1 MTMTLNNSASMVALG
16 TLNKNV
22 KKVGTTL
29 AKIASGDRIP
39 SAKYD
44 SAGLAMSEIMREQL
58 RSLHQDQQNV
68 QNGSALFKTAAGGID
83 DIIQNIR
90 RLKELAINSAND
102 SNSDIDRATI
112 QKEVDA
118 SLATIED
125 IAIGTEYNGIK
136 LLDGTFAKSGSDN
149 DLFDKRS
156 EPTGSPTM
164 ITGSITISDENSV
177 YQLDENLGTATIT
190 VTASNVK
197 IIGASSAKDVS
208 IIMQNSSSLW
218 LENFKSSSGDD
229 KNMIDFQGAN
239 NFLHLKG
246 TNSIDCDAGRNTSS
260 AVIHAGG
267 NLTVSGE
274 ENSGTNG
281 SLKITMH
288 EFTYGAMIGSNNGET
303 DNQSN
308 ITILS
313 GTFDLASPQ
322 IGASIGASRSG
333 SIGDITIYDGSFN
346 LGSGQGSS
354 AIGNNHGSSSSITVY
369 GGDITANRW
378 ASWGGDANVVGGN
391 VSSIQFPGGKI
402 HLQNANGG
410 TAVDPS
416 YNLPGTFSEGNRIYD
431 QDLSNIPIGGGID
444 FNPLAI
450 HHGTK
455 SNQMDLFYIN
465 SMRPKSLGLESLDVT
480 TRGKAESAIATIES
494 ALEYALDVAT
504 DVGSYMERLEH
515 TESNIQ
521 IKAENTA
528 LSNSVLRDAD
538 MAKEMTEYTKFNIL
552 TQASQAMLAQAGQNQ
567 SQVLSLLQ

>member
-16 TLNKNV
+16 NLNKNV
-22 KKVGTTL
+22 KKVGATL

-39 SAKYD
+39 TAKYD
-44 SAGLAMSEIMREQL
+44 SAGLAMSEILREQL

-68 QNGSALFKTAAGGID
+68 QNGSAMFKTASGGID

-102 SNSDIDRATI
+102 SNSDIERATI

-125 IAIGTEYNGIK
+125 IAVGTEYNGIK
-136 LLDGTFAKSGSDN
+136 LLDGTFGKSKSAN
-149 DLFDKRS
+149 NIFDTRS
-156 EPTGSPTM
+156 EPIGTPSIVTGSM
-164 ITGSITISDENSV
+164 TISSDGV
-177 YQLDENLGTATIT
+177 YQLDESLGTATIT

-208 IIMQNSSSLW
+208 IVMQNSSSLW
-218 LENFKSSSGDD
+218 LEDFKSSSGDD
-229 KNMIDFQGAN
+229 KNMIDFQGSN
-239 NFLHLKG
+239 NFLHLRG

-267 NLTVSGE
+267 NLTISGE

-354 AIGNNHGSSSSITVY
+354 AIGNNHGISNSITVY

-410 TAVDPS
+410 TAVDPN

-431 QDLSNIPIGGGID
+431 QDLPNIPIGGGID

-480 TRGKAESAIATIES
+480 TQLKAEDAIATIES

-504 DVGSYMERLEH
+504 DVGSYMARLEH
-515 TESNIQ
+515 TESNLEV
-521 IKAENTA
+521 KSENTA
-528 LSNSVLRDAD
+528 LSDSVLRGAD
-538 MAKEMTEYTKFNIL
+538 MAKEMTEYTKFNVL
-552 TQASQAMLAQAGQNQ
+552 TQSAQAMLAQAGQNQ

>member
-1 MTMTLNNSASMVALG
+1 MVALG

-22 KKVGTTL
+22 KKVGATL

-68 QNGSALFKTAAGGID
+68 QNGSSLFKTASGGID
-83 DIIQNIR
+83 DIISNIR

-102 SNSDIDRATI
+102 SNSDLDRATI

-125 IAIGTEYNGIK
+125 IAVGTEYNGIK

-149 DLFDKRS
+149 NIFDTRS
-156 EPTGSPTM
+156 EPTGDPIM
-164 ITGSITISDENSV
+164 ITGSMTISSDGV
-177 YQLDENLGTATIT
+177 YQLDESLGTATIT

-197 IIGASSAKDVS
+197 IIGASSAKDVN

-218 LENFKSSSGDD
+218 LENFQSNSAED

-246 TNSIDCDAGRNTSS
+246 TNSITNTGNYSN
-260 AVIHAGG
+260 ATIHAGG
-267 NLTVSGE
+267 NLTICGE
-274 ENSGTNG
+274 ENTGTSG
-281 SLKITMH
+281 SLATTRSNW
-288 EFTYGAMIGSNNGET
+288 TYGAVIGSNANESGNT
-303 DNQSN
+303 SN
-308 ITILS
+308 ITVLS
-313 GTFDLASPQ
+313 GTFNLISAQ
-322 IGASIGASRSG
+322 TGAAIGTGG
-333 SIGDITIYDGSFN
+333 SSTIGDITIWDGELN
-346 LGSGQGSS
+346 LYAGQGTP
-354 AIGNNHGSSSSITVY
+354 AIGTGY
-369 GGDITANRW
+369 GGLSAGNITINGGTINAYRA
-378 ASWGGDANVVGGN
+378 ASWGGDAKVVGDN
-391 VSSIQFPGGKI
+391 VASISFNGGKI
-402 HLQNANGG
+402 HLQNGSGG
-410 TAVDPS
+410 AAVDPS

-431 QDLSNIPIGGGID
+431 QDLPNIPIDGNGSD

-455 SNQMDLFYIN
+455 SNQMDLFSIE
-465 SMRPKSLGLESLDVT
+465 SMRPKVMKLDKLDVT
-480 TRGKAESAIATIES
+480 TRDKAESAITTIES

-515 TESNIQ
+515 TESNLE
-521 IKAENTA
+521 IKSENTA
-528 LSNSVLRDAD
+528 LSDSVLRDAD
-538 MAKEMTEYTKFNIL
+538 MAKEMTEYTKFNVL
-552 TQASQAMLAQAGQNQ
+552 TQSAQAMLSQAGQNQ